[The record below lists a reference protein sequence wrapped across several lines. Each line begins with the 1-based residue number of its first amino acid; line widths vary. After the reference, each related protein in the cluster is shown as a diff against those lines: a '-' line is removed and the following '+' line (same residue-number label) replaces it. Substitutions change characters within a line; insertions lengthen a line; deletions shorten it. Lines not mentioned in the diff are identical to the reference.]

1 MFIIIFTSVN
11 EYLFGEN
18 IDVQQTDII
27 EENDNSNQDEAEVYE
42 PVKNL
47 KWKRNATYITP
58 NIDWYIPPLNDI
70 ESLPLPSEYFF
81 KYIKNEMFELMVEM
95 TMQYA
100 YNNGVHN
107 FPETNVD
114 EMKTFFGILIVM
126 GNLQFPRVRMY
137 WDSTLGIS
145 LIKNNMN
152 VNRFFK
158 LRQNFHVVDNNAPRN
173 SNDRCWKVRPLLN
186 AIRERCRELPL
197 ELSLCV
203 DEQIIPFKGTIS
215 IKQYMKDKPES
226 WGIKVYCLCGSSG
239 ILYDFIVYQGV
250 TTEYR
255 EEYKAFGI
263 CAGTMMQLSERIT
276 EPNHQL
282 YFDNFFSTYA
292 LFQWL
297 KNRQIYAVGTIRINR
312 FGNPPLLS
320 DKDMKKKPRG
330 FSQEVLSDNGNLI
343 IAKWYD
349 NKPVT
354 LGSNYVSIG
363 NQDICRRWD
372 KKNKLYIDVKRPEII
387 QKYNKNMGGVDNL
400 DFLLKIYRT
409 FIKSKK
415 WTLRIMTHCID
426 MALAN
431 S

>member
-1 MFIIIFTSVN
+1 
-11 EYLFGEN
+11 
-18 IDVQQTDII
+18 
-27 EENDNSNQDEAEVYE
+27 
-42 PVKNL
+42 
-47 KWKRNATYITP
+47 
-58 NIDWYIPPLNDI
+58 
-70 ESLPLPSEYFF
+70 
-81 KYIKNEMFELMVEM
+81 
-95 TMQYA
+95 
-100 YNNGVHN
+100 
-107 FPETNVD
+107 
-114 EMKTFFGILIVM
+114 
-126 GNLQFPRVRMY
+126 
-137 WDSTLGIS
+137 
-145 LIKNNMN
+145 MN

-239 ILYDFIVYQGV
+239 ILYGFIVYQGV

-263 CAGTMMQLSERIT
+263 SAGTVMQLSERIT

-343 IAKWYD
+343 ITKWYD

-363 NQDICRRWD
+363 TQYICRRWD
-372 KKNKLYIDVKRPEII
+372 KKNKLYINVKRPEII
-387 QKYNKNMGGVDNL
+387 QKYNKNMGSVDKL

-431 S
+431 SWLEYKKDCEILQVKKTKILDLLHFRQHVGEALILSNKTSSSQKKRGRPSKQAQNQLQPKRLYRPESVPVEEMRWDKIDHFPVFDEKPNTSRCKYLFCKQKSSVLCSKCNVHLCFMRGRNCYIDFHSKI